1 MADFDREQAEQELYE
16 RMLAELSTFRDSLLR
31 LSPSEIISNYNP
43 YELVYKEAI
52 LMCFEDDELCLSDEN
67 VLVLLEME
75 KPLDWLYQSWCDSG
89 VSHMD
94 MMREF
99 IRDTVQAQEVSNND

>member
-16 RMLAELSTFRDSLLR
+16 RMLAELSTFRDSLFR

-43 YELVYKEAI
+43 YELVYKEDI
-52 LMCFEDDELCLSDEN
+52 LMCFEYDELCLSDEN
-67 VLVLLEME
+67 VLVLLEKE

>member
-1 MADFDREQAEQELYE
+1 MVNFDREQAEQELYKK
-16 RMLAELSTFRDSLLR
+16 MLAELNAFRDSLLK
-31 LSPSEIISNYNP
+31 LSSSEIISNYNP
-43 YELVYKEAI
+43 YELVYKEDI
-52 LMCFEDDELCLSDEN
+52 LMCFEDDELYLSDEN
-67 VLVLLEME
+67 VRVLLEIE

-99 IRDTVQAQEVSNND
+99 ILNTVQAQEVSNND

>member
-43 YELVYKEAI
+43 YELVYKEDI

-67 VLVLLEME
+67 VLVLLEKE
-75 KPLDWLYQSWCDSG
+75 NPLDWLYQSWCDSG
-89 VSHMD
+89 ISHMD

-99 IRDTVQAQEVSNND
+99 IHDTVQAQEVSNND